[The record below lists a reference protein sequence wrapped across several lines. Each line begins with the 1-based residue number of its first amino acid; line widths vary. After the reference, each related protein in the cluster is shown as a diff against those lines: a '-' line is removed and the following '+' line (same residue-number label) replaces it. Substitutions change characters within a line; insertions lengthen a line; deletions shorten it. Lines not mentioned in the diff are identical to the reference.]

1 MNPARPVDIWLFTGI
16 PGSGKTTTAR
26 RLAERLGR
34 SAHIEGDRLFDLV
47 VSGNVGPGGL
57 PRDEADRQIE
67 MNIDNQC
74 ALARRCAA
82 AGFVP
87 VIDFVVADRTRLER
101 YRANVS
107 GFTLR
112 VVVLVPD
119 PAVALERDRVRPE
132 KTVAAQWVHL
142 DAQIRREFDGLGV
155 WIDNAR
161 LSVDEVVDRLLDAG
175 VNTDPQA
182 SPGRP
187 L

>member
-1 MNPARPVDIWLFTGI
+1 MNPAAIQEVWLFSGI

-26 RLAERLGR
+26 RLAERLER

-47 VSGNVGPGGL
+47 VSGKVGPGEL
-57 PRDEADRQIE
+57 PSDEADCQIE

-74 ALARRCAA
+74 SLARRCAD

-87 VIDFVVADRTRLER
+87 LIDFVVADRSGLDR
-101 YRANVS
+101 YRSNLP
-107 GFTLR
+107 GFEIRL
-112 VVVLVPD
+112 VVLVPD

-155 WIDNAR
+155 WIDNAQ
-161 LSVDEVVDRLLDAG
+161 LSVDEVVDRLLDG
-175 VNTDPQA
+175 GSNGI
-182 SPGRP
+182 S
-187 L
+187 